1 VNEVNHA
8 LDPRRLLASA
18 WVYRTAQALVRG
30 DASYERIAEDHLRAK
45 PGDRVLDIGCGP
57 AEILGHLP
65 DVEYV
70 GLDASPQYIDWAR
83 KRHGMRGRFLCQTLD
98 NAELEELGAG
108 SFDLVLAYGLV
119 HHLDDTEAR
128 AFFALARSA
137 LRPTGRL
144 VTIDGC
150 YVPEQSGFVRGL
162 LERDRGRH
170 VRTAE
175 AYQDLA
181 HSSFGTVDAQ
191 IRHDLFR
198 MPYTLIVIECS
209 A

>member
-65 DVEYV
+65 DVEYL

-181 HSSFGTVDAQ
+181 RSSFGTVDAQ